1 MITYCPILGIIIHSN
16 SFKKGEKL
24 VSCSL
29 FDDTS
34 KVVHMVGIGG
44 VSMSGLAEV
53 LNFKG
58 FVIQGSDNSEGE
70 HIARLRKLGMKISI
84 GHDGKNVDGADF
96 LIRTSAISDE
106 NPEIIRARELGI
118 PVIERAEAWGC
129 LMQDYENVL
138 CISGT
143 HGKTTT
149 TAMSTHIAIE
159 ARRDPQVMVG
169 ANVPIIGGNLR
180 VASGDLF
187 IAEACEYC
195 NSFLSFSPTF
205 AVILN
210 VEEDHLDFFSG
221 IDDII
226 ASFRKFADKVPEN
239 GAVVY
244 NADDE
249 NVCRV
254 VDGLNKKCVGF
265 GIKNGDV
272 KALRVQNSAEGLTFT
287 LARDGEEL
295 VEIKLPVGGMHNV
308 YNALAA
314 TTAALELGISPKCI
328 ASALSKF
335 TGAARRFELKG
346 SLNGASVYDDY
357 AHHPSE
363 VRATLS
369 AARARGEKRIIC
381 AFQPHTYTRT
391 KALSSEF
398 AKALSLA
405 DVVYVAKI
413 YAAREKPIDGVTSE
427 LITSKMEN
435 AKYIPE
441 MRDIVTEIKKTACEG
456 DIIFSMGAGDIF
468 KVSNMLC
475 E

>member
-1 MITYCPILGIIIHSN
+1 M
-16 SFKKGEKL
+16 
-24 VSCSL
+24 SCSL
-29 FDDTS
+29 FDNTS
-34 KVVHMVGIGG
+34 KKIHMVGIGG

-58 FVIQGSDNSEGE
+58 FVVSGSDNSEGE
-70 HIARLRKLGMKISI
+70 HIARLRRLGIKISI
-84 GHDGKNVDGADF
+84 GHSADNVYGADT
-96 LIRTSAISDE
+96 LIRTSAISDD
-106 NPEIIRARELGI
+106 NPEVVRARELGI

-129 LMQDYENVL
+129 LMEDYENVL

-149 TAMSTHIAIE
+149 TAMSTYIAIE
-159 ARRDPQVMVG
+159 AKRDPQVMVG

-180 VASGDLF
+180 VATGELF

-195 NSFLSFSPTF
+195 NSFLNFSPTV

-226 ASFRKFADKVPEN
+226 ASFRKFADKVPQN
-239 GAVVY
+239 GSVVY

-249 NVCRV
+249 NACRSV
-254 VDGLNKKCVGF
+254 EGLNKKCIGF
-265 GIKNGDV
+265 GIKNGELRAV
-272 KALRVQNSAEGLTFT
+272 KIENSSDGVSFT
-287 LARDGEEL
+287 LSRSGEEL
-295 VEIKLPVGGMHNV
+295 IDIKMSVSGEHNI

-314 TTAALELGISPKCI
+314 SAAALELGISPKCI
-328 ASALSKF
+328 AVALSKF
-335 TGAARRFELKG
+335 TGASRRFEFKG
-346 SLNGASVYDDY
+346 TLNGANVYDDY

-363 VRATLS
+363 VKATLS
-369 AARARGEKRIIC
+369 AARSRGENRIIC

-391 KALSSEF
+391 KALCDDF
-398 AKALSLA
+398 AEALSLA
-405 DVVYVAKI
+405 DIVYIADI
-413 YAAREKPIDGVTSE
+413 YAAREKPIDGVTSA
-427 LITSKMEN
+427 LITDKMKN
-435 AKYIPE
+435 AKFIPD
-441 MRDIVTEIKKTACEG
+441 MRDIVSEIKNIAREG